1 MKFENVEIRRAG
13 RRWDASLIVFLC
25 ILAVVCLAG
34 WRGFSAISELLTTLQ
49 KPHPT
54 PRPSANVPIT
64 VEDRK

>member
-13 RRWDASLIVFLC
+13 RRWDASLAIFLGL
-25 ILAVVCLAG
+25 LALVALAG

-49 KPHPT
+49 KPKPT
-54 PRPSANVPIT
+54 PRPVSNVPIT